1 MAKKSKKKRDRKKVR
16 TSGPRSA
23 KGLEWVGGRFTMP
36 AYVMEKGP
44 YRPEVI
50 VWLEVPTLLIVG
62 MEVIDPKEASENA
75 GSVLTRAMS
84 TPLAGSTRRPARV
97 RVQDSRLADEVKSVL
112 PEMEV
117 VVAPAPELEDL
128 KDHLM
133 EFMGPREEP
142 DLSYFEQGRIPAE
155 AVEAMF
161 SAAKIFYELAPWKLA
176 QDTQVLRVDI
186 PNLGVVGA
194 CVSIIGAQGESLGMI
209 IFPSVG
215 AFDRFLQAAE
225 SFEAVDSTI
234 DLGTRTLSLNYE
246 RGADLPRTMRR
257 EVATHKWPVANA
269 DAYPWV
275 QYRDRDG
282 IMIPLTEREIR
293 IVTACA
299 ASLSAFFAK
308 HADIFRKESFE
319 PICESYFD
327 ENDLEVRITA
337 PYEAWTLFE
346 VNEPPG
352 E

>member
-1 MAKKSKKKRDRKKVR
+1 MAKKTKKKRDKKKVR
-16 TSGPRSA
+16 TRGGRSA

-44 YRPEVI
+44 YRPEII
-50 VWLEVPTLLIVG
+50 VWLEAPTRLVVAA
-62 MEVIDPKEASENA
+62 EVIDPKEPSENA
-75 GSVLTRAMS
+75 GSVLTRAIS
-84 TPLAGSTRRPARV
+84 TPLAGSPRRPARV

-117 VVAPAPELEDL
+117 VVAPTPELEDL

-142 DLSYFEQGRIPAE
+142 DLSYFEQGRISAE
-155 AVEAMF
+155 AVETMF
-161 SAAKIFYELAPWKLA
+161 SAAKVFYQLAPWKVA

-186 PNLGVVGA
+186 PSLEVVGA
-194 CVSIIGAQGESLGMI
+194 CVSIIGAQGQSLGII
-209 IFPSVG
+209 IFPSLA
-215 AFDRFLQAAE
+215 AFDRFLEIAE
-225 SFEAVDSTI
+225 SFEPMGSTI

-257 EVATHKWPVANA
+257 EVATHKWPVANV